1 MYQTAETVTIMNKTV
16 DDVILSR
23 STRGMDKLYAC
34 YPEPWC
40 RRAAEAFL
48 ALDHGRV
55 FIYTGFLAGERGE
68 TDGPIGAFFLYRG
81 LAKLGWSPIILTDS
95 CCSGYFSE
103 CETLFIEKGEDDDA
117 GLKEILH
124 RYEPVAHLSIE
135 RLGHDEA
142 GEYRNFSGKDI
153 SARTPRL
160 DSLFEMAQTPTFAIG
175 DGGNEV
181 GMGNFA
187 EFLPSIGVNP
197 CVVRSNFPIVAS
209 VSNWGAYGLLAEL
222 ERSSGEALLPDFAE
236 VEKYLQKIVSCGAVD
251 GISGKNEMSVD
262 GKGYLVDGEILQEL
276 REFLREEKERAS
288 LS

>member
-1 MYQTAETVTIMNKTV
+1 MNKTV

-23 STRGMDKLYAC
+23 STRGMDKLYNH
-34 YPEPWC
+34 YQQPWC

-48 ALDHGRV
+48 ALDRGRV

-68 TDGPIGAFFLYRG
+68 TDGPVGAFFLYRG
-81 LAKLGWSPIILTDS
+81 MVKLGWSPLILTDS

-103 CETLFIEKGEDDDA
+103 CETLFIEKGEDDEA
-117 GLKEILH
+117 GLREILH
-124 RYEPVAHLSIE
+124 RHEPVAHLSIE
-135 RLGHDEA
+135 RLGHDSA
-142 GEYRNFSGKDI
+142 GQYCNFSGKDI

-160 DSLFEMAQTPTFAIG
+160 DCLFEMAQTPTFAIG

-197 CVVRSNFPIVAS
+197 CVVCSDFPIVAS

-222 ERSSGEALLPDFAE
+222 ERGSGEALLPDFAE
-236 VEKYLQKIVSCGAVD
+236 VEEYLQKIVSCGAVD
-251 GISGKNEMSVD
+251 GISGENEMSVD
-262 GKGYLVDGEILQEL
+262 GKGYLVDREVLREL
-276 REFLREEKERAS
+276 RELEEGRAA